1 PGRGIDFRR
10 VWAPVLDRFSHGCT
24 VSIQLID
31 SERPTAMLFFAVAAA
46 DSRRLTRT
54 LALSALPKARTI
66 R

>member
-1 PGRGIDFRR
+1 
-10 VWAPVLDRFSHGCT
+10 
-24 VSIQLID
+24 
-31 SERPTAMLFFAVAAA
+31 MLFFAVAAA